1 MHDDAILDRALG
13 SFVGLAVG
21 DAIGT
26 TVEFRPRG
34 SFPPITDMIGG
45 GPFRLEPGQ
54 WTDDTSMA
62 LCLAESLLAAPTLD
76 HHDLMQRFHR
86 WMMLGENS
94 STGKCFD
101 IGKTTLRAI
110 GEFGRSGNPT
120 PKLRGR
126 NLAGNGSIMRLAPVA
141 VRWWHNPQMAEQ
153 VARRQSE
160 TTHNVTEAIDGCAL
174 LSRILCGAIAG
185 DGAAALVQDD
195 EAWEGSIRAIGTGS
209 WRGLEEASVESTGYV
224 VNTLQAAL
232 WSFTQGDDFESVI
245 LRAVNLGG
253 DADTIAAVAGQIAGA
268 TWGLS
273 AIPPRWTQRIYSGER
288 ILKLAMDLFM
298 AGRTNAFSQ
307 ESVKDW
313 YV

>member
-1 MHDDAILDRALG
+1 
-13 SFVGLAVG
+13 
-21 DAIGT
+21 
-26 TVEFRPRG
+26 
-34 SFPPITDMIGG
+34 
-45 GPFRLEPGQ
+45 
-54 WTDDTSMA
+54 
-62 LCLAESLLAAPTLD
+62 
-76 HHDLMQRFHR
+76 
-86 WMMLGENS
+86 
-94 STGKCFD
+94 
-101 IGKTTLRAI
+101 
-110 GEFGRSGNPT
+110 
-120 PKLRGR
+120 
-126 NLAGNGSIMRLAPVA
+126 
-141 VRWWHNPQMAEQ
+141 
-153 VARRQSE
+153 
-160 TTHNVTEAIDGCAL
+160 
-174 LSRILCGAIAG
+174 
-185 DGAAALVQDD
+185 
-195 EAWEGSIRAIGTGS
+195 
-209 WRGLEEASVESTGYV
+209 SVESTGYV